1 MRQNKGLWC
10 IVLAGLLWGTSGIFV
25 HYLAPLGI
33 TSLQMTA
40 VRGVVSLLAIGI
52 YILIADRKFFK
63 VQLKDIPLHIGSG
76 LGMFLTASCYYTSM
90 QLTSVATS
98 VVLMYTA
105 PLFVAVYSILF
116 LKEKFT
122 ALKGVS
128 ILGMFFGCC
137 LVSGMIG
144 GMKYNLAGILIGLV
158 SGISYSAYN
167 IITKIEMNRKINPLT
182 ATFYCYV
189 FMAFFAV
196 LSSSPQKLIAIISN
210 NSWTLI
216 ISLAALGVITSA
228 SPYFLYTIGMKN
240 LPAGVA
246 SSLGIMEPLAATL
259 YSVILFGE
267 VLNVYQ
273 IIGIVF
279 ILCSTVLLSRMPQA
293 ISVKESEN
301 LEKAQIL

>member
-1 MRQNKGLWC
+1 MKKNKGLWC

-25 HYLAPLGI
+25 HYLAPYGI

-40 VRGVVSLLAIGI
+40 IRGVVSLLAIGL
-52 YILIADRKFFK
+52 YVLVSNKELFK
-63 VQLKDIPLHIGSG
+63 IQLRDLPLHIGSG

-105 PLFVAVYSILF
+105 PLFVAVYSMLF

-122 ALKGVS
+122 PLKGVS
-128 ILGMFFGCC
+128 VLGMFLGCC
-137 LVSGMIG
+137 LVSGIVG
-144 GMKYNLAGILIGLV
+144 GMKYNVAGILIGFM

-189 FMAFFAV
+189 FMAFFAM
-196 LSSSPQKLIAIISN
+196 LFSSPQKLMPIILDE
-210 NSWTLI
+210 SWVFSLSLI
-216 ISLAALGVITSA
+216 ALGIITSA
-228 SPYFLYTIGMKN
+228 MPYFLYTIGLKN

-246 SSLGIMEPLAATL
+246 SSLGIMEPLAATM
-259 YSVILFGE
+259 YSVVLFDE
-267 VLNVYQ
+267 KLNVYQ
-273 IIGIVF
+273 IIGIVL
-279 ILCSTVLLSRMPQA
+279 ILCSTVLLSRIPQG
-293 ISVKESEN
+293 ISVNKAKN
-301 LEKAQIL
+301 LEKA